1 MKQKINWQKLLLI
14 PLGMLAVASFLY
26 KFDPLQLRLQSQSYG
41 IQKAEKI
48 ERQQPY
54 DPFYVKGFK
63 QVDGQYF
70 IVILDHVAPEDCPC
84 SDPKVRSGKKA
95 NCPVVHHREKKAII
109 ENGRK
114 LGLPEYNFP
123 VLEVCN

>member
-1 MKQKINWQKLLLI
+1 MLLVALLLFK
-14 PLGMLAVASFLY
+14 L
-26 KFDPLQLRLQSQSYG
+26 DPLQMRLQRYAGGKQSQ
-41 IQKAEKI
+41 EKI
-48 ERQQPY
+48 TRIEAI

-70 IVILDHVAPEDCPC
+70 IVILDGVSPAECPC
-84 SDPKVRSGKKA
+84 SDPKVRLGKKQR
-95 NCPVVHHREKKAII
+95 CPVVHHREKKNII
-109 ENGRK
+109 ARGRK